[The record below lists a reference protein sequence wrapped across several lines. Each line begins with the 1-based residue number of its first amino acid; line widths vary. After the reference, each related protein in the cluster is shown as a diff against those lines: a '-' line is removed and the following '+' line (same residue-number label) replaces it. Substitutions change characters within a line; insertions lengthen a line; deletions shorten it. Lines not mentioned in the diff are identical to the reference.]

1 MRIAIFSDIH
11 GNIEALKEVIEDIK
25 RAEVDRMYCLGDLVG
40 YGPHPNQVIEL
51 IRKSNIETIM
61 GNYDQGVGY
70 DLDDC
75 GCAYTTKEEQK
86 LGDQSLNWTKN
97 KVTDQNKEFLKNLK
111 EKIKFEVDGKN
122 ILLVHGSPRKINQYL
137 FFNHPERSIKKMME
151 QFEAD
156 IMVCGH
162 THIPYV
168 KKIDDKLLINDGSV
182 GKQKPYNKKQKY
194 HSKEAKYVIIDIKE
208 NSINT
213 EIRSLSYDYE
223 KVAVEINESKLPD
236 HFADI
241 IKGRS

>member
-122 ILLVHGSPRKINQYL
+122 ILLVHGSPRKI
-137 FFNHPERSIKKMME
+137 
-151 QFEAD
+151 
-156 IMVCGH
+156 
-162 THIPYV
+162 
-168 KKIDDKLLINDGSV
+168 
-182 GKQKPYNKKQKY
+182 
-194 HSKEAKYVIIDIKE
+194 
-208 NSINT
+208 
-213 EIRSLSYDYE
+213 
-223 KVAVEINESKLPD
+223 
-236 HFADI
+236 
-241 IKGRS
+241 